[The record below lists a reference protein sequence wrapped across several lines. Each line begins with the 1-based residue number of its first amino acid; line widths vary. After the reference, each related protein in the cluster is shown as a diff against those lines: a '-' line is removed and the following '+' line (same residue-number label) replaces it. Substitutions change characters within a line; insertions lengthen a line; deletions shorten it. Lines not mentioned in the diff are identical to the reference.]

1 MNQQPR
7 RNAYKIFIPSLHD
20 GTRLEARVGVNY
32 VDDQNFVK
40 AVIISHPYG
49 PLGGNFYNN
58 VVVTVEQY
66 FQDKGY
72 LTIAFNFRGS
82 GKSKGRT
89 SWSGEPECEDY
100 KTMLEFLS
108 KSGKIGENTI
118 LQIPKVSDVTIIGYS
133 YGSLIASSVASSS
146 PQFTFPTSYIL
157 INYPLSV
164 TWFLTFFRSSTYLNY
179 LQTLLVSTSRVLF
192 IYGDSDQFTGVG
204 KYRQWVKINK
214 AAENPLWTI
223 KELKGTDHFYTW
235 QSMEDKLI
243 EALDEWID
251 NVLATR

>member
-49 PLGGNFYNN
+49 PL
-58 VVVTVEQY
+58 
-66 FQDKGY
+66 
-72 LTIAFNFRGS
+72 GS